1 MKEMLEMNNRKVM
14 IYIYV
19 AYVWSFL
26 CWGIGI
32 RMAMNSEGKLLF
44 NAELIESI
52 LNGTMN
58 LGLVLPVI
66 ITVLAVYGP
75 LLGALLVKRIYGQ
88 SNNQKTEPKV
98 TMKLILSAV
107 GILSFISFVPG
118 LVFLKYFDLDMNI
131 TRVILLIIVFFIY
144 QVLTS
149 GMEEFGWR
157 GFLFPEMRKSYNLWD
172 ASIKT
177 GFIWGFWHTPVVL
190 YMFWSQNMPIP
201 QMVSSFAGFIA
212 GIVGM
217 SVIHGYFYERSRSV
231 YLSVFIHAL
240 GNSLPLIIGLLA
252 KEAYMVAVV
261 SQLLLWVVVIV
272 LSKVKK
278 ETFRRSPVEVN

>member
-58 LGLVLPVI
+58 LSLVLPVI

-88 SNNQKTEPKV
+88 SNNHKTESKV

-118 LVFLKYFDLDMNI
+118 LVFLKYFDLDVNF

-217 SVIHGYFYERSRSV
+217 SVIHGYFYERSKSV

-261 SQLLLWVVVIV
+261 SQLLLWLVVIV